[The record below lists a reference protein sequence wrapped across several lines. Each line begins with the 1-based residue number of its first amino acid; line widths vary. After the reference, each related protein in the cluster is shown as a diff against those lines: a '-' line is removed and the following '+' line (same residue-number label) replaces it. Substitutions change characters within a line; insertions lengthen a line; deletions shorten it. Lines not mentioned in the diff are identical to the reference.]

1 MVVNGFNRIGAPADF
16 EAPGEAGK
24 RLAGFL
30 PEVDFGVPY
39 LKDISYIGAQKEY
52 RRNIPWMDDDAAG
65 FGDSYGN
72 YEKEVIAGNTFDY
85 PCVHGEALLAAGKSF
100 VSSSD
105 EAVEDGTA
113 DLKNYPMVDLIL
125 GKECQTKMGHGK
137 HQPLEYKVYPKAMQE
152 RLTAYLKGG
161 GRLLATGSYVASDLW
176 DNPLRIDES
185 LLNKEELK
193 ADQQFVTDVL
203 KYKWRVGQAAKGG
216 RLGWVISGIGR
227 QTGDYGYHNQLN
239 AECYAVESPD
249 AIEPAAEKAYTVMR
263 YTENNLS
270 AAVAYDGDD
279 YKTFIMGVPFETI
292 RTAGERLAL
301 MKQIVAFLTK

>member
-1 MVVNGFNRIGAPADF
+1 
-16 EAPGEAGK
+16 
-24 RLAGFL
+24 
-30 PEVDFGVPY
+30 
-39 LKDISYIGAQKEY
+39 
-52 RRNIPWMDDDAAG
+52 
-65 FGDSYGN
+65 
-72 YEKEVIAGNTFDY
+72 
-85 PCVHGEALLAAGKSF
+85 
-100 VSSSD
+100 
-105 EAVEDGTA
+105 
-113 DLKNYPMVDLIL
+113 
-125 GKECQTKMGHGK
+125 
-137 HQPLEYKVYPKAMQE
+137 MQE